1 MAVATA
7 AALSR
12 FRRVL
17 DSDLGRELRQ
27 PPHGLHEVMTLA
39 SLIEKET
46 SDPAE
51 RSLVAGVFAR
61 RLKQR
66 WPLQCDPTVVYA
78 ARLNH
83 RFIGGSPEPITRRD
97 LKLDSA
103 YNTYRHAG
111 LPPGPICN
119 PGEASIR
126 AAINPTSGKFL
137 YFVSNNHGGH
147 LFARTLAEHQRNVA
161 RYRRQVATFRR
172 GTPESKR
179 SAE

>member
-1 MAVATA
+1 
-7 AALSR
+7 
-12 FRRVL
+12 
-17 DSDLGRELRQ
+17 
-27 PPHGLHEVMTLA
+27 
-39 SLIEKET
+39 
-46 SDPAE
+46 
-51 RSLVAGVFAR
+51 
-61 RLKQR
+61 LK
-66 WPLQCDPTVVYA
+66 
-78 ARLNH
+78 
-83 RFIGGSPEPITRRD
+83 F
-97 LKLDSA
+97 DSA

-126 AAINPTSGKFL
+126 AAINPASGKFL